1 MRKRITA
8 LTMAGVMTAALLSGC
23 SGGNSTSTTTA
34 GGAADTT
41 GAEAAQTTAGGTE
54 AAAAGE
60 KVEIT
65 YWDQNADTKRTE
77 IFNKLIA
84 DFEAENPNI
93 TVKLVPVPAD
103 QAKSKYDVAI
113 QSHTAPDCG
122 GVSQYWMSDFLI
134 QDALVPLDDY
144 IAGWDQK
151 DKTLSEF
158 DESIRSMAPDG
169 KMYGLAHMVTVPVVW
184 YNTELMN
191 KSGCEIPEDWDCL
204 LYTSDAADE

>member
-34 GGAADTT
+34 GGAAGTT
-41 GAEAAQTTAGGTE
+41 GAEAAQTMAGGTE

-84 DFEAENPNI
+84 DFEAEN
-93 TVKLVPVPAD
+93 TMW
-103 QAKSKYDVAI
+103 
-113 QSHTAPDCG
+113 QSSPTPPRTAA
-122 GVSQYWMSDFLI
+122 VSAST
-134 QDALVPLDDY
+134 
-144 IAGWDQK
+144 G
-151 DKTLSEF
+151 
-158 DESIRSMAPDG
+158 
-169 KMYGLAHMVTVPVVW
+169 
-184 YNTELMN
+184 
-191 KSGCEIPEDWDCL
+191 
-204 LYTSDAADE
+204 

>member
-65 YWDQNADTKRTE
+65 YWDQL
-77 IFNKLIA
+77 LITSS
-84 DFEAENPNI
+84 DFRFCTWINSF
-93 TVKLVPVPAD
+93 TV
-103 QAKSKYDVAI
+103 SSI
-113 QSHTAPDCG
+113 SG
-122 GVSQYWMSDFLI
+122 GV
-134 QDALVPLDDY
+134 
-144 IAGWDQK
+144 
-151 DKTLSEF
+151 T
-158 DESIRSMAPDG
+158 
-169 KMYGLAHMVTVPVVW
+169 
-184 YNTELMN
+184 
-191 KSGCEIPEDWDCL
+191 
-204 LYTSDAADE
+204 

>member
-77 IFNKLIA
+77 IFNKQILRRR
-84 DFEAENPNI
+84 
-93 TVKLVPVPAD
+93 
-103 QAKSKYDVAI
+103 
-113 QSHTAPDCG
+113 
-122 GVSQYWMSDFLI
+122 
-134 QDALVPLDDY
+134 
-144 IAGWDQK
+144 
-151 DKTLSEF
+151 
-158 DESIRSMAPDG
+158 IR
-169 KMYGLAHMVTVPVVW
+169 
-184 YNTELMN
+184 
-191 KSGCEIPEDWDCL
+191 
-204 LYTSDAADE
+204 TSR

>member
-1 MRKRITA
+1 MRKRGTA
-8 LTMAGVMTAALLSGC
+8 LTMAGVMAAALLTGC
-23 SGGNSTSTTTA
+23 GGGNSETAAAA
-34 GGAADTT
+34 GGAADA
-41 GAEAAQTTAGGTE
+41 GKAESAQTTAADTKE
-54 AAAAGE
+54 AAADGE

-134 QDALVPLDDY
+134 QDALVLNLTK
-144 IAGWDQK
+144 ASAAWLR
-151 DKTLSEF
+151 T
-158 DESIRSMAPDG
+158 G
-169 KMYGLAHMVTVPVVW
+169 KCMVSPIWLPYRLYGIIQ
-184 YNTELMN
+184 N
-191 KSGCEIPEDWDCL
+191 
-204 LYTSDAADE
+204 

>member
-23 SGGNSTSTTTA
+23 SGGNSTSNTTA

-54 AAAAGE
+54 AAAGE

-93 TVKLVPVPAD
+93 TVKLVPGEIQIRCGNPVPHRPGLRRCQPVLD
-103 QAKSKYDVAI
+103 ERF
-113 QSHTAPDCG
+113 PD
-122 GVSQYWMSDFLI
+122 
-134 QDALVPLDDY
+134 
-144 IAGWDQK
+144 
-151 DKTLSEF
+151 
-158 DESIRSMAPDG
+158 
-169 KMYGLAHMVTVPVVW
+169 
-184 YNTELMN
+184 
-191 KSGCEIPEDWDCL
+191 SGCPG
-204 LYTSDAADE
+204 SAG

>member
-122 GVSQYWMSDFLI
+122 AP
-134 QDALVPLDDY
+134 QD
-144 IAGWDQK
+144 
-151 DKTLSEF
+151 
-158 DESIRSMAPDG
+158 R
-169 KMYGLAHMVTVPVVW
+169 
-184 YNTELMN
+184 
-191 KSGCEIPEDWDCL
+191 
-204 LYTSDAADE
+204 